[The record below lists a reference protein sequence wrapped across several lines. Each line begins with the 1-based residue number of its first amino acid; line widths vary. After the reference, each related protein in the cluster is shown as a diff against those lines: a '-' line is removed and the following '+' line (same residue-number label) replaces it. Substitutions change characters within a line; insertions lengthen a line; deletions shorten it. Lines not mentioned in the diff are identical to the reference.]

1 MMTLMSGKP
10 TLHIMISILSIL
22 VFLIFLWMFDFFVPK
37 NISCVFLISPEKY
50 FAFFA
55 FCRWRSLNWK
65 RRRGESLLNWQQRR
79 HRWNFSKL
87 RIPIGSP
94 FCQTQR
100 HQVKAKKEAC
110 NGYEEEAKPKN
121 LLCKSDNKLQMCFPV
136 RKTNSSEY
144 PSAPS
149 SLSCSFK
156 CTAVPTSC

>member
-79 HRWNFSKL
+79 L
-87 RIPIGSP
+87 LGGSP
-94 FCQTQR
+94 LDPRSAVRCSTRR

-110 NGYEEEAKPKN
+110 NGDEEEESWRICYAN
-121 LLCKSDNKLQMCFPV
+121 LTSCKFVSQLGRPTAVSIPPPHPPFPV
-136 RKTNSSEY
+136 
-144 PSAPS
+144 PSMH
-149 SLSCSFK
+149 CS
-156 CTAVPTSC
+156 AYTSC